1 MSGVGAVS
9 LADTIPSPA
18 AQKVAITLYRD
29 GDTPFQVLNPWERA
43 QAVKRGLVLVT
54 ETREVALPAGR
65 HTLRFDGVA
74 EGLIPQSAAIE
85 GLPDGAI
92 ERNYDYAL
100 LSPGKLLERSL
111 NQPVRITRVNR
122 KTGKATE
129 ADAIVRQGPDGVVLQ
144 TAEGIEALGCSG
156 GIERL
161 TFERVPAGLSS
172 RPSLSAVVEIP
183 VAGRR
188 VLTLSYL
195 AIGLNW
201 QADYVARIR
210 PDGTSLDLVGW
221 LTLVNSGGT
230 SFDNAPTQLVAGKL
244 AREAVDIPDAETST
258 ISRQCWPMD
267 TTHTGSRRPAFP
279 ISAYAPP
286 PPPPPAMAAP
296 MMDRGVEEIMVTGS
310 RAKLAEQSE
319 LGDYKLYTL
328 PQPVTVAARQTK
340 QAAFL
345 DLKAVR
351 FTRLYS
357 YRIDDYSDYD
367 DGDAIETTPT
377 VLLRLKNL
385 KTEGLGQPMPS
396 GAVAVMETAG
406 GRPTLAGEQA
416 LRDVAVGQPF
426 DIELGQ
432 AMDVV
437 VRPKLERETER
448 LGRTRRDYAIEL
460 INAKT
465 VPVTLELRQDGGRDD
480 FKLTAG
486 PKPFELRDGGPAWR
500 ITLPP
505 GERRVFRYG
514 FSYKD

>member
-1 MSGVGAVS
+1 
-9 LADTIPSPA
+9 
-18 AQKVAITLYRD
+18 
-29 GDTPFQVLNPWERA
+29 
-43 QAVKRGLVLVT
+43 
-54 ETREVALPAGR
+54 
-65 HTLRFDGVA
+65 
-74 EGLIPQSAAIE
+74 
-85 GLPDGAI
+85 
-92 ERNYDYAL
+92 
-100 LSPGKLLERSL
+100 
-111 NQPVRITRVNR
+111 
-122 KTGKATE
+122 
-129 ADAIVRQGPDGVVLQ
+129 
-144 TAEGIEALGCSG
+144 
-156 GIERL
+156 
-161 TFERVPAGLSS
+161 
-172 RPSLSAVVEIP
+172 
-183 VAGRR
+183 
-188 VLTLSYL
+188 
-195 AIGLNW
+195 
-201 QADYVARIR
+201 
-210 PDGTSLDLVGW
+210 
-221 LTLVNSGGT
+221 
-230 SFDNAPTQLVAGKL
+230 
-244 AREAVDIPDAETST
+244 
-258 ISRQCWPMD
+258 
-267 TTHTGSRRPAFP
+267 
-279 ISAYAPP
+279 
-286 PPPPPAMAAP
+286 MAAP